1 MTDMNSDEILEVPDT
16 PDRLQ
21 QSKYH
26 VSSSIVGRDGTMAAA
41 NPSPQRK
48 FRIRFK
54 NNSVQGSSSQNN
66 GCSILPAAL
75 DTDHIFKQAEAAQ
88 ILELSKDY
96 KAKFSLQKPDST
108 RISVDSEKRAGK
120 HGFDQSRSISNNI
133 SCSVTGGRNPTFQVK
148 DGEVGQQDA
157 GHQSANFLDIG
168 PGFPTIQVGKPGY
181 RLCTR
186 TTDKL
191 KGVTG
196 ADVCPGSSSGEVKGD
211 LITNKVIAGPTS
223 PLRVFPRRHVG
234 QKRLVRNGCI
244 SPSNIAKTDAKV
256 NEKQEMCSLSEHL
269 DHPHQPDA
277 FDGGDVID
285 LTENSPIM
293 TRQRSEV
300 NNKLMSGHNMD
311 TRAAKK
317 LRTDR
322 FGRTLV
328 RQSKCHANNSS
339 CSEVS
344 LSGLN
349 NNGKGID
356 CDILDSDQTGEANL
370 RGVDLSTAGTY
381 LNKNFSDI
389 STEQGWRTTHNHTS
403 KLPISFMGNI
413 TSSSGWESGSSTT
426 RSNQNHGS
434 AGGKHSSVS
443 GANIIVPDKI
453 GNKTIMLGRERRK
466 QTSTSSHIGES
477 SSAADEPREAQLES
491 DELLARQLQEQLYN
505 ESARF
510 APTEE
515 IDAIVAMSLQHEEDT
530 HRTSR
535 TLRRFQN
542 HTRGARAT
550 RLSSYRNALR
560 AELATAN
567 NMISRQRNTAPI
579 NLGLRAALARYPG
592 ALHIQPNI
600 DLNDYDALL
609 ALDENNH
616 QHTGASES
624 QINNLPQ
631 SVVQS
636 NSIEDPCSVC
646 LENPSVGDTIR
657 HLPCFHKFHKE
668 CIDEWLRR
676 KKLCPVCKFGIN

>member
-515 IDAIVAMSLQHEEDT
+515 
-530 HRTSR
+530 
-535 TLRRFQN
+535 
-542 HTRGARAT
+542 RGARAT